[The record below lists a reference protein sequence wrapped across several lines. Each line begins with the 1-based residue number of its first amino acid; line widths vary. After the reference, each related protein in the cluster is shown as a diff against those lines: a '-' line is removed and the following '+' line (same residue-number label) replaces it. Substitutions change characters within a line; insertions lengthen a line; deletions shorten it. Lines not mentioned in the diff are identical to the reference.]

1 MLRASGAQLRGCIR
15 DGDTAARVGGEEFA
29 LILPATPSEA
39 AYGIAERARAAIS
52 RVPVHGMEL
61 QLLGRNRDLPR

>member
-1 MLRASGAQLRGCIR
+1 MGAQLRGCVR

-39 AYGIAERARAAIS
+39 AYEIAERARRCDR
-52 RVPVHGMEL
+52 RVCPSTE
-61 QLLGRNRDLPR
+61 